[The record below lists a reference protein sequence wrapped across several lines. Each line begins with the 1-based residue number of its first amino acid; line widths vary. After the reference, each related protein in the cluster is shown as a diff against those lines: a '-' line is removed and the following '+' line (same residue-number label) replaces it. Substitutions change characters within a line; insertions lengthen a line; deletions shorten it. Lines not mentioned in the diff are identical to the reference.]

1 VSTPRTF
8 ILSALGLALG
18 LMLCVS
24 SANAASDAVPAH
36 IGRELG
42 DARLS
47 GQGSF
52 RWFGLKIYD
61 ARLWVEKDG
70 FQADQPVSAK
80 LVLDLGYAR
89 DLYGKRIAQSSIDEI
104 RQLGFGNVLQHQIWL
119 EKMTALFPDVHE
131 GTHISGVHLPG
142 RGARFYLD
150 GNLLGEID
158 DAEFARAFFSIWLDE
173 RTSAAKLREQ
183 LLASMP

>member
-1 VSTPRTF
+1 MSKSRTVS
-8 ILSALGLALG
+8 LLLLGHMLGLLV
-18 LMLCVS
+18 CVLP
-24 SANAASDAVPAH
+24 AHAASDAVPPH
-36 IGRELG
+36 VSMELG

-61 ARLWVEKDG
+61 ARLWVEKSG
-70 FQADQPVSAK
+70 FQPGHPVTAK

-104 RQLGFGNVLQHQIWL
+104 SQLGFGNALQHHMWL

-150 GNLLGEID
+150 GKLLGEID
-158 DAEFARAFFSIWLDE
+158 DPEFARAFFSIWLDE
-173 RTSAAKLREQ
+173 RTSASKLREQ
-183 LLASMP
+183 LLASIP

>member
-1 VSTPRTF
+1 MSTPRIF
-8 ILSALGLALG
+8 SFPALSLVLGLV
-18 LMLCVS
+18 LCILPVS
-24 SANAASDAVPAH
+24 AACDAVPPH

-61 ARLWVEKDG
+61 ARLWVERTG
-70 FQADQPVSAK
+70 FQPGQPVSAK

-104 RQLGFGNVLQHQIWL
+104 SQLGFGNAQQHQIWL
-119 EKMTALFPDVHE
+119 AKMTALFPDVHE
-131 GTHISGVHLPG
+131 GTHISGVYLPG
-142 RGARFYLD
+142 QGARFYLD
-150 GNLLGEID
+150 GKLLGEID

>member
-1 VSTPRTF
+1 MNTPRTVS
-8 ILSALGLALG
+8 LLLLGHMLG
-18 LMLCVS
+18 LMLCALPVR
-24 SANAASDAVPAH
+24 AASDDAPPH
-36 IGRELG
+36 ITKELA

-61 ARLWVEKDG
+61 ARLWVEKAG
-70 FQADQPVSAK
+70 FQPEQPVSAK

-104 RQLGFGNVLQHQIWL
+104 RQLGIGTALQHQMWL
-119 EKMTALFPDVHE
+119 DKMTALFPDVHE

-142 RGARFYLD
+142 QGARFYLD
-150 GNLLGEID
+150 GKLLGEID
-158 DAEFARAFFSIWLDE
+158 DPEFARAFFSIWLDE

-183 LLASMP
+183 LLASIP